1 MHQQIANSDSHFQG
15 LLKVI
20 CSNDIYLPYSHAG
33 GLGRIVPGE
42 GGVLE
47 PT

>member
-1 MHQQIANSDSHFQG
+1 MYQQIANSDSHFQG

-20 CSNDIYLPYSHAG
+20 CSNDIYLLHAG
-33 GLGRIVPGE
+33 GLGRMVPGE
-42 GGVLE
+42 SGVLE

>member
-1 MHQQIANSDSHFQG
+1 MYQQIANSDSHFQG
-15 LLKVI
+15 LLQVI
-20 CSNDIYLPYSHAG
+20 YSNDIYPLNAG
-33 GLGRIVPGE
+33 GLGRMVPGE